1 MTPTVRFLFTVVGS
15 AAYLGAW
22 PFFVGAGSR
31 LSSPTPAAGFWQ
43 LLADRPKHQAAP
55 SMTAPITTEECRRK
69 AQKCIAESARAHANF
84 NVSADWLY

>member
-1 MTPTVRFLFTVVGS
+1 VAPR
-15 AAYLGAW
+15 
-22 PFFVGAGSR
+22 
-31 LSSPTPAAGFWQ
+31 SSPKEIEILACARIVTTAGFWQ
-43 LLADRPKHQAAP
+43 PLADRPKHQAAP